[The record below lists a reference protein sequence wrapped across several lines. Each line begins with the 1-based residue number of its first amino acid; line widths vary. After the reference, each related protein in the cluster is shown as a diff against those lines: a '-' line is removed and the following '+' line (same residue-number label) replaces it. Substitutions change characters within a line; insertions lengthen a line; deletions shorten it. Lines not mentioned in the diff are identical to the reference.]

1 MLPQGFGNFPSVF
14 SRERWRNLAIKSM
27 MVDLE
32 VDATLDDDFYYYCF
46 FYSQKELSF
55 TRSYLQFFSEKS
67 YKWMW
72 DLRTLIQVQ
81 GSGISPGLLQDFMDG
96 YIKFLRLPALLVQ
109 LRLPFSGTPTQQ
121 SPNQWL

>member
-27 MVDLE
+27 MVDSE

-55 TRSYLQFFSEKS
+55 TRSYLQIFFLK
-67 YKWMW
+67 KA
-72 DLRTLIQVQ
+72 IN
-81 GSGISPGLLQDFMDG
+81 GCGISEHLYSFREVRHLQGCYMTLWMG
-96 YIKFLRLPALLVQ
+96 I
-109 LRLPFSGTPTQQ
+109 
-121 SPNQWL
+121 